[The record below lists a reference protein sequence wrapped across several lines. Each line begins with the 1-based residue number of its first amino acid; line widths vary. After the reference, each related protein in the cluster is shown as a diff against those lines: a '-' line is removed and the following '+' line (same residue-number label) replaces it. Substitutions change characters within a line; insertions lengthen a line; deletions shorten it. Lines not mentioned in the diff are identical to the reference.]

1 MTTDNTSDRS
11 NNTATESAKR
21 ANRARIAIVALTIA
35 GSAGAGGYVV
45 GAQQPAS
52 PSVAAVSVDSVAGSS
67 TYAMNRALAQFAR
80 ANNLTGLSPASLAP
94 ERTQTLAEFARE
106 NNLTGLSP
114 ASLAPIE
121 SDQGE

>member
-11 NNTATESAKR
+11 NNVATKGAKR
-21 ANRARIAIVALTIA
+21 TNRARIAIFALAIA
-35 GSAGAGGYVV
+35 GSAGAGGYVA

-52 PSVAAVSVDSVAGSS
+52 TASPAVASVSS
-67 TYAMNRALAQFAR
+67 SPAYAMNRALAQFAVD
-80 ANNLTGLSPASLAP
+80 NNLTGLSPASLGPKPA
-94 ERTQTLAEFARE
+94 ETLAQFARE

-114 ASLAPIE
+114 SSLAPID